1 MSPYRD
7 DVRRGQP
14 SSSLI
19 EDQRQKVAKLE
30 QDVKNLWSSL
40 EREASLSAVP
50 TAQAGSLSHDKER
63 ISAGKAG
70 LVRELD
76 EALEKWMAGLK
87 ELARML

>member
-7 DVRRGQP
+7 DARRGQP

-19 EDQRQKVAKLE
+19 EDQRQKVATLE
-30 QDVKNLWSSL
+30 ANVKNLFSSL
-40 EREASLSAVP
+40 EREAS
-50 TAQAGSLSHDKER
+50 SLSHDKER